1 MNPIL
6 EGYVKYRDGKKWKR
20 RYCILCSPSKSLSV
34 LHLYFGKSVDDF
46 NAAFR
51 SPQSSSAFSGAA
63 LGPSSSSTTTSNI
76 TPTSGSGS
84 KPTVNV
90 FHSLTT
96 RSNYYCNLPHPQ
108 SHAIYVADPVTE
120 MCNQAERAVVHDLE
134 TAAGR
139 ARSLGCPVPLDTVTG
154 FETGC
159 HLSGESNVV
168 LLIGWKTVHPIALP
182 SVDEMFNW
190 AEVLER
196 ALIVFEILP
205 KRLDEVRLDV
215 ISLTTKGSNAP
226 VFKAFRSGT
235 LESDRGAGP
244 SDVFMT
250 VSEYPLRDPI
260 DCSGV
265 LLKAHALVP
274 LPISWSSSY
283 SHQEMLRIN
292 SNYHVTL
299 CRVGNASDNTSA
311 SSCILGVG
319 GGGCGG
325 LGGSG
330 VASVPTSSSTTSGI
344 IPTSTVVVGG
354 GGATSSVSSSSSFRL
369 QLGLQASLHVQQWRL
384 CLIGEPS
391 AGCQFIAQWRLD
403 ALDAAYT
410 MESGSNSGA
419 FSTFG
424 GPAYDP
430 VGGQTF
436 LGFTPPGAQ
445 GVSPTFNTSYQNDDR
460 FFLEA
465 NRAAGKGLAGN
476 YVFQVDGRR
485 LGQLARAIDELML
498 RRFPALTAPPGT
510 RVLPSTNT
518 DDESLHLR
526 KSAAIE
532 IRSSSGAGKPLFG
545 ASSSSLSPPTGVGCG
560 GGAGGG
566 GGGVFGSASPHGS
579 GGSFAP
585 SSLPTRGGG
594 GSAVAAP
601 AAAAEEMPM
610 VPQHSSSSASS
621 SRSKKSGHRQ
631 LFGGGGVQTLGRS
644 DAIKIPTR
652 RFTTALSKMT
662 GDGGFSSR
670 GRSSSKTGSG
680 EGSAEGSSSDASS
693 TKPQPPL
700 YFPSVMVGAGIITSL
715 VPAPPPPS
723 LSARSEVFGTSAAPP
738 ATATASLRSKQK
750 SELPP
755 PPPVAAPPPPPP
767 PPPHLSPPS
776 PPYCLACER
785 CQRRGRRGHQKT
797 PSIDPASISSE
808 DGGGGAGGGGN
819 GGGIFAADE
828 DVEQPMPLSV
838 TECRRLL
845 RSYRGFYNLYKQLC
859 RTVKPFHTNC
869 RLSRSGSFDVC
880 AARRRK
886 LVRERVFEA
895 LGGGEGSVLD
905 RLLLS
910 ISPPLDD
917 IASCVFLLAFSPPSK
932 PPSVNEL
939 EYRWYLVHRP
949 GNCCSRCCLWNT
961 PVLLA
966 ELNLQDVVAHQIRIL
981 SLKEGQKTS
990 ASLRSIPCGA
1000 IPCLSTSRLFVWRFA
1015 GATPFG
1021 EMSQCSSHNKP
1032 NLPRPWSVLYLGPD
1046 SEIDDGTLP
1055 VSPSILSISSPY
1067 CCCYCGSPLSR
1078 PRRGSRMQQQ
1088 NQQSHR
1094 HQDQQP
1100 NHHVYA
1106 NLIRN
1111 IGSSTL
1117 PSVYRRNYHHRTA
1130 PVVFPEKASASRD
1143 VPVDHNRRGVFSTSS
1158 TSCSTSQASS
1168 PSSPLSHVSY
1178 YNLASNVGPACPP
1191 PNPLKYSFHEER
1203 SSGAYANLQHL
1214 YAPLNSQQ
1222 NRWRM
1227 PCGVRA
1233 SVSAAVVDQI
1243 PDEIREPKRNYA
1255 LVDLRPSPA
1264 SSVIAPSDTI
1274 TLVSTSE
1281 DAVLTTSDG
1290 GASGGGGGGS
1300 GSRTDSSASTLH
1312 TNTSTSSSAATFVQG
1327 NGGNRPRTASQ
1338 HRRTSSH
1345 SLIAVLPV
1353 PTLNYVH
1360 IMTKRDVE
1368 AVAAGVAGCES
1379 PASSSTATSS
1389 TASSSEKEQRAPA
1402 AVPLNLATTTV
1413 LESPAEQVPYAQIDF
1428 ERTRALNAVNG
1439 AGEVNHPH
1447 GHHFHHSHH
1456 HKAATNAFT
1465 APLSG
1470 GKPSL
1475 VSGCSGLRGLSTR
1488 KKSDGW

>member
-1 MNPIL
+1 
-6 EGYVKYRDGKKWKR
+6 
-20 RYCILCSPSKSLSV
+20 
-34 LHLYFGKSVDDF
+34 
-46 NAAFR
+46 
-51 SPQSSSAFSGAA
+51 
-63 LGPSSSSTTTSNI
+63 LGPSSSSANTSNTTS
-76 TPTSGSGS
+76 TSGSCS

-108 SHAIYVADPVTE
+108 SHAVYVADPVTE

-134 TAAGR
+134 AAVGH

-196 ALIVFEILP
+196 ALI
-205 KRLDEVRLDV
+205 D
-215 ISLTTKGSNAP
+215 
-226 VFKAFRSGT
+226 
-235 LESDRGAGP
+235 
-244 SDVFMT
+244 
-250 VSEYPLRDPI
+250 
-260 DCSGV
+260 
-265 LLKAHALVP
+265 
-274 LPISWSSSY
+274 
-283 SHQEMLRIN
+283 

-299 CRVGNASDNTSA
+299 CRVGSASDNTSA
-311 SSCILGVG
+311 SSCVLGAA

-325 LGGSG
+325 ISGSG
-330 VASVPTSSSTTSGI
+330 GVGSVSTSSSTTSGI
-344 IPTSTVVVGG
+344 IPTSNVVVSGSG
-354 GGATSSVSSSSSFRL
+354 VTSVSSSSSSSRL

-410 MESGSNSGA
+410 MESGSNSGT
-419 FSTFG
+419 FSAFG
-424 GPAYDP
+424 GSTYDP
-430 VGGQTF
+430 VGGQPF

-445 GVSPTFNTSYQNDDR
+445 GVFPTFSTSYQNDDR

-526 KSAAIE
+526 KSAAID
-532 IRSSSGAGKPLFG
+532 IRSSCGASKPLFG
-545 ASSSSLSPPTGVGCG
+545 ASSSSLSPPTGVG
-560 GGAGGG
+560 GGG
-566 GGGVFGSASPHGS
+566 GGATGGGGGAVFGSASPHGS
-579 GGSFAP
+579 SGSFAP

-594 GSAVAAP
+594 ASTVPASAAVV
-601 AAAAEEMPM
+601 EEVSM
-610 VPQHSSSSASS
+610 VPQHSSSSTSS

-631 LFGGGGVQTLGRS
+631 FFGGAQTLGRS

-723 LSARSEVFGTSAAPP
+723 QSARYEVFGTSAAPP
-738 ATATASLRSKQK
+738 VTAASSLRPKQK

-755 PPPVAAPPPPPP
+755 PPPLAAPPPPPP
-767 PPPHLSPPS
+767 HPLSHCTPPS
-776 PPYCLACER
+776 SPFSLACER
-785 CQRRGRRGHQKT
+785 CQRRRQRDHQKT
-797 PSIDPASISSE
+797 PSADPASISSE
-808 DGGGGAGGGGN
+808 DGGGGVGGGGN

-828 DVEQPMPLSV
+828 DVEQPMPLAV
-838 TECRRLL
+838 VECRRSPPTH
-845 RSYRGFYNLYKQLC
+845 RAFYNLYKQ
-859 RTVKPFHTNC
+859 VYHAVEPFHTNC
-869 RLSRSGSFDVC
+869 RLPRSGSFDVC
-880 AARRRK
+880 TARKRK
-886 LVRERVFEA
+886 LARERVFEA
-895 LGGGEGSVLD
+895 LGGGEGSPLD
-905 RLLLS
+905 CLLHKL
-910 ISPPLDD
+910 SPPLDNA
-917 IASCVFLLAFSPPSK
+917 ASCVFLLAFSPPLKPLSK
-932 PPSVNEL
+932 EEM

-949 GNCCSRCCLWNT
+949 GSCCSRCCLWNA
-961 PVLLA
+961 PIFLA
-966 ELNLQDVVAHQIRIL
+966 ELNLQDVVAHQMHIL
-981 SLKEGQKTS
+981 SLKKDMITS
-990 ASLRSIPCGA
+990 EPLRSIPCGA
-1000 IPCLSTSRLFVWRFA
+1000 IPCLSTSRLFVWQFS
-1015 GATPFG
+1015 GGSLYG
-1021 EMSQCSSHNKP
+1021 EMSQCSSHVKSTP
-1032 NLPRPWSVLYLGPD
+1032 LRPWSVLYLGPD

-1055 VSPSILSISSPY
+1055 VSPSVLSVSSPY
-1067 CCCYCGSPLSR
+1067 CCCYCGSPLSQPQCR
-1078 PRRGSRMQQQ
+1078 SRIQQQ
-1088 NQQSHR
+1088 HQQS
-1094 HQDQQP
+1094 QYNQP
-1100 NHHVYA
+1100 PQLNYHAYA

-1117 PSVYRRNYHHRTA
+1117 PSVSRRSHHHQTA
-1130 PVVFPEKASASRD
+1130 PVVFPEKPSASRD
-1143 VPVDHNRRGVFSTSS
+1143 IPVDQNRRGVFSTSS

-1168 PSSPLSHVSY
+1168 PSSPQGHVSY
-1178 YNLASNVGPACPP
+1178 YNLTSNVGIACLP

-1214 YAPLNSQQ
+1214 YAPLNPQQ
-1222 NRWRM
+1222 ARLRM
-1227 PCGVRA
+1227 PCSVRTSA
-1233 SVSAAVVDQI
+1233 STAVTDQI

-1264 SSVIAPSDTI
+1264 SSVIAPGDTI

-1281 DAVLTTSDG
+1281 DAVLTTPDG
-1290 GASGGGGGGS
+1290 GVGGGVGGCGS

-1312 TNTSTSSSAATFVQG
+1312 TNTSTSSSAATFVPG

-1360 IMTKRDVE
+1360 IMTKRDAE
-1368 AVAAGVAGCES
+1368 AAAAGAAGCES

-1389 TASSSEKEQRAPA
+1389 TASSSEKEQRAPT
-1402 AVPLNLATTTV
+1402 AVPLNLTTTAA
-1413 LESPAEQVPYAQIDF
+1413 LAPHAEQIPYAQIDF

-1439 AGEVNHPH
+1439 AGEVNHLH

-1465 APLSG
+1465 TPLGG
-1470 GKPSL
+1470 GKTSL
-1475 VSGCSGLRGLSTR
+1475 VSGCGGLRGLSAR

>member
-1 MNPIL
+1 ML
-6 EGYVKYRDGKKWKR
+6 LAGGHVTGLAKR
-20 RYCILCSPSKSLSV
+20 ARL
-34 LHLYFGKSVDDF
+34 
-46 NAAFR
+46 
-51 SPQSSSAFSGAA
+51 
-63 LGPSSSSTTTSNI
+63 
-76 TPTSGSGS
+76 
-84 KPTVNV
+84 
-90 FHSLTT
+90 
-96 RSNYYCNLPHPQ
+96 
-108 SHAIYVADPVTE
+108 
-120 MCNQAERAVVHDLE
+120 AVVVAVAVVE
-134 TAAGR
+134 
-139 ARSLGCPVPLDTVTG
+139 ARD
-154 FETGC
+154 
-159 HLSGESNVV
+159 
-168 LLIGWKTVHPIALP
+168 
-182 SVDEMFNW
+182 
-190 AEVLER
+190 
-196 ALIVFEILP
+196 
-205 KRLDEVRLDV
+205 
-215 ISLTTKGSNAP
+215 
-226 VFKAFRSGT
+226 
-235 LESDRGAGP
+235 
-244 SDVFMT
+244 
-250 VSEYPLRDPI
+250 
-260 DCSGV
+260 
-265 LLKAHALVP
+265 
-274 LPISWSSSY
+274 SS
-283 SHQEMLRIN
+283 
-292 SNYHVTL
+292 YHVTL
-299 CRVGNASDNTSA
+299 CRVGSASDNTSA
-311 SSCILGVG
+311 SSCVLGVG
-319 GGGCGG
+319 GGSCGG
-325 LGGSG
+325 LGGSGG
-330 VASVPTSSSTTSGI
+330 VASVPTSSSTTSSI

-354 GGATSSVSSSSSFRL
+354 GGVTSSVSSSSSSSRL

-419 FSTFG
+419 FSAFG
-424 GPAYDP
+424 GSAYDP

-445 GVSPTFNTSYQNDDR
+445 GVFPTFNTSYQNDDR

-465 NRAAGKGLAGN
+465 NRAAGKGELVWVRFQHHQHYNGMSWFQESAYFAGLAGN

-545 ASSSSLSPPTGVGCG
+545 ASSSSLSPPTGVGGGGGG

-566 GGGVFGSASPHGS
+566 GGGVFGSASPHSS

-594 GSAVAAP
+594 ASAVAAS

-631 LFGGGGVQTLGRS
+631 FFGGGGGAQTLGRS

-652 RFTTALSKMT
+652 RFTTARSKMT

-680 EGSAEGSSSDASS
+680 EGSVEGSSSDASS

-723 LSARSEVFGTSAAPP
+723 QSARSEVFGTSAAPP
-738 ATATASLRSKQK
+738 PTATASFRSKQK
-750 SELPP
+750 SDLPP

-767 PPPHLSPPS
+767 PPHLTPPS
-776 PPYCLACER
+776 SPYCLACER
-785 CQRRGRRGHQKT
+785 CQRRRRRGHQKT
-797 PSIDPASISSE
+797 PSTDPASISSE

-819 GGGIFAADE
+819 GSGIFAADE
-828 DVEQPMPLSV
+828 DVEQSMPLPV
-838 TECRRLL
+838 TECRRLPH
-845 RSYRGFYNLYKQLC
+845 SYRGFYNLYKQLY
-859 RTVKPFHTNC
+859 RTAKPFHTNC

-886 LVRERVFEA
+886 LARERVFEA
-895 LGGGEGSVLD
+895 LGGGEGSLLD

-910 ISPPLDD
+910 VSPPLGGT
-917 IASCVFLLAFSPPSK
+917 ASCVFLLAFSPPSK
-932 PPSVNEL
+932 PPSTDEM

-961 PVLLA
+961 PILLA
-966 ELNLQDVVAHQIRIL
+966 ELNLQDVLAHQIHTL
-981 SLKEGQKTS
+981 SLKEDLKTS
-990 ASLRSIPCGA
+990 EPLRSIPCGA
-1000 IPCLSTSRLFVWRFA
+1000 TPCLSTSRLFVWRFA
-1015 GATPFG
+1015 GATSFG
-1021 EMSQCSSHNKP
+1021 EMLQCSSHNKS
-1032 NLPRPWSVLYLGPD
+1032 NLLRQWSVLYLGPD
-1046 SEIDDGTLP
+1046 SEIDDGALP
-1055 VSPSILSISSPY
+1055 VSPSVLSISSPY

-1078 PRRGSRMQQQ
+1078 LRRRSRMQQQ
-1088 NQQSHR
+1088 H
-1094 HQDQQP
+1094 QQP
-1100 NHHVYA
+1100 NHHAYA

-1111 IGSSTL
+1111 TGSSTL
-1117 PSVYRRNYHHRTA
+1117 PSVSRRNYHHQTA

-1168 PSSPLSHVSY
+1168 PSSPQGHVSY
-1178 YNLASNVGPACPP
+1178 YNLTSNVGPACLP

-1203 SSGAYANLQHL
+1203 SGVAYVNLQHL
-1214 YAPLNSQQ
+1214 YAPLNPQQ

-1227 PCGVRA
+1227 PCSIRSSA
-1233 SVSAAVVDQI
+1233 SAAVVDQI

-1264 SSVIAPSDTI
+1264 SSVIAPGDTI

-1281 DAVLTTSDG
+1281 DAILTTSDG
-1290 GASGGGGGGS
+1290 GAGGGVGGGGGS

-1312 TNTSTSSSAATFVQG
+1312 TNTSTSSSAATFVPG

-1368 AVAAGVAGCES
+1368 SAAVGAAGCES
-1379 PASSSTATSS
+1379 PASSTATSS

-1402 AVPLNLATTTV
+1402 AVPLNLTSTTALT
-1413 LESPAEQVPYAQIDF
+1413 SPAEQIPYAQIDF

-1447 GHHFHHSHH
+1447 AHHFRHSHH

-1465 APLSG
+1465 ASLSG

-1475 VSGCSGLRGLSTR
+1475 VSGCGGLRGLSTR